1 MRVEVHVRGDSL
13 IDHSVNGEPVLS
25 YTGPQIGGGMVAHA
39 DSSVK
44 QNGRRLT
51 EGRIALQSESHPIQ
65 LRTVEVRPLDPGEMM
80 DR

>member
-1 MRVEVHVRGDSL
+1 VEVHVRGDSL

-39 DSSVK
+39 DASVK